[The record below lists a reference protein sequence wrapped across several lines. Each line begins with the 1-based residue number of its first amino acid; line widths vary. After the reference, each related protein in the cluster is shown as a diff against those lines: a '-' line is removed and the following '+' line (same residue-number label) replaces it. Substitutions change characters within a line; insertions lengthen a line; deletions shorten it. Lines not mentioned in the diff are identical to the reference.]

1 MLRRLTGR
9 SAAARTEEREREGT
23 PPNDRAS
30 SVDQESVATA
40 SGELLVYRYEDI
52 LRAVGRFIDAEQL
65 QDVLILQTEHGVLQP
80 GMPLPRPGARLVPTF
95 CERLFTKAEIAAI
108 LEEGRRR
115 RGTGSKLF
123 Q

>member
-9 SAAARTEEREREGT
+9 PASAPASEPAERSSATRPGSVT
-23 PPNDRAS
+23 PTPAPSVGAS
-30 SVDQESVATA
+30 EP
-40 SGELLVYRYEDI
+40 LVYRYEDI
-52 LRAVGRFIDAEQL
+52 LRAVGRFIDEHEL
-65 QDVLILQTEHGVLQP
+65 QDVVIVQTENGVLVRGVQR
-80 GMPLPRPGARLVPTF
+80 PRAGALLAPTF

>member
-1 MLRRLTGR
+1 M
-9 SAAARTEEREREGT
+9 SQQSFPSEE
-23 PPNDRAS
+23 
-30 SVDQESVATA
+30 V
-40 SGELLVYRYEDI
+40 LVYRYEDL
-52 LRAVGRFIDAEQL
+52 LRAVGRFIDDEQL
-65 QDVLILQTEHGVLQP
+65 QDVLIVQTEDGILVR
-80 GMPLPRPGARLVPTF
+80 GMQRPRAGGRLTPTF